1 MPASGFG
8 NQMNEN
14 MDYSEIKD
22 RIKVVFFDIDGTLLP
37 LHGNQIPQST
47 KESISSLRDK
57 GIKVIIATGRNKD
70 EMVELK
76 SVMEIPFDGY
86 LLLNGQICLDETMR
100 VYAGN
105 PINREELE
113 VLAGIF
119 QTKKIP
125 FMFSGAD
132 GMYINYLDDTV
143 RDVQATT
150 NGVIPNIGEYHG
162 EDIYQICS
170 FVGDDM
176 KELLDSFL
184 DECEIT
190 SWNPRAIDIIPKG
203 GGKHIGIQLY
213 LDAYGLK
220 PENVMAFG
228 DGENDTEML
237 KIAGVGVAMGN
248 AIDSLKA
255 VADYVTDS
263 VEDDGIMHALQ
274 HFGII
279 E

>member
-1 MPASGFG
+1 MG
-8 NQMNEN
+8 EN
-14 MDYSEIKD
+14 LNKNEIKD

-37 LHGNQIPQST
+37 PHENQIPQST
-47 KESISSLRDK
+47 KEAILSLRDN

-70 EMVELK
+70 ELAELK
-76 SVMEIPFDGY
+76 CLMDIHFDGY
-86 LLLNGQICLDETMR
+86 LLLNGQICLDETKR
-100 VYAGN
+100 IYAGN
-105 PINREELE
+105 PIKREELE

-132 GMYINYLDDTV
+132 GMYINYLNDTV
-143 RDVQATT
+143 KDVQTTT
-150 NGVIPNIGEYHG
+150 NGAIPDIGEYHG
-162 EDIYQICS
+162 EDIYQICA
-170 FVGDDM
+170 FVGNDM
-176 KELLDSFL
+176 RELLDSFL

-190 SWNPRAIDIIPKG
+190 SWNPQAIDIIPKG
-203 GGKHIGIQLY
+203 GGKHVGIQLY

-228 DGENDTEML
+228 DGENDIEML
-237 KIAGVGVAMGN
+237 KFVGIGVAMGN
-248 AIDSLKA
+248 AADSLKA

-263 VEDDGIMHALQ
+263 VEEEGIMHALQ
-274 HFGII
+274 HFGLI